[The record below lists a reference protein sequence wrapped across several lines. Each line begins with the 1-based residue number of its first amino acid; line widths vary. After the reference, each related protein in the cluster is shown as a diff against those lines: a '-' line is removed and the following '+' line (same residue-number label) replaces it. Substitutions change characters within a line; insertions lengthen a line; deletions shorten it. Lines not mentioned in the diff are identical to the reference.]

1 MNAQDPQ
8 TSLSTEPSI
17 VPGPLQTLVR
27 MLLRKIAVRGNVTLG
42 TNVRAGRGA
51 VIAAPHHLTVGN
63 NVSVGPY
70 SVVQVD
76 GSIGDWT
83 LIGMY
88 VQIVGKHDHAID
100 EVGTPI
106 RMSTRVADRP
116 AEEADSIHIGQDVWI
131 GASTTIMSGVTI
143 GTGSIIGAGSVVTKD
158 IPPFSIAVGNPARVI
173 RERFSSEEDRAQHL
187 KKINETR
194 V

>member
-1 MNAQDPQ
+1 MNSVTHQS
-8 TSLSTEPSI
+8 SLTTEPSI

-27 MLLRKIAVRGNVTLG
+27 TVLRKIAVRGNVSLG

-51 VIAAPHHLTVGN
+51 VIAAPHRLTVGD

-76 GSIGDWT
+76 GFIGDWT

-88 VQIVGKHDHAID
+88 VQIVGKNDHAID
-100 EVGTPI
+100 EIGVPI
-106 RMSTRVADRP
+106 RMSVRVGDRAAQP
-116 AEEADSIHIGQDVWI
+116 SDAVHIGRDVWI
-131 GASTTIMSGVTI
+131 GASSIVLSGVRI

-158 IPPFSIAVGNPARVI
+158 IPEFSIAVGNPARVI
-173 RERFSSEEDRAQHL
+173 GRRFSSDEDRAAHQRTL
-187 KKINETR
+187 DAL
-194 V
+194 